1 MRNVFGEML
10 DAVWRG
16 FGLVRKPRTL
26 PPRVE
31 GDYDTVVAPQ
41 PRETEEEAEL
51 GQKSDAIAAE
61 IKARFALDGTVLP
74 PPTKK
79 PLDADGYLKKIT
91 KKGENTSLRYA
102 PFQRLRRY
110 GE

>member
-10 DAVWRG
+10 DAVWRRI
-16 FGLVRKPRTL
+16 GLERGPRTL

-31 GDYDTVVAPQ
+31 GDYETVVAPQ
-41 PRETEEEAEL
+41 AKSTESEAEL
-51 GQKSDAIAAE
+51 GQKSDDIASE

-74 PPTKK
+74 PPKKK
-79 PLDADGYLKKIT
+79 PLDIDGYLRKIT
-91 KKGENTSLRYA
+91 KKGEKTSLRYA
-102 PFQRLRRY
+102 PFRRLRRH